1 MASVRRWAGF
11 MARVRAHGLLAGA
24 AAWSRSAITR
34 RRTVIEHATPSA
46 LDVRPVSFQSDSGA
60 NIRAW
65 FLAGSPGS
73 GAVLLLHGVGA
84 DRRTMVARA
93 RFLYALGYSVLLPDF
108 QAHGESEGTRVT
120 FGALERLDV
129 DAAIGFLR
137 ECCRG
142 ERVGMI
148 GVSLGGAAALLG
160 SLDHPAEAYVLESVF
175 PTIRQALEA
184 RLRVWLGPLRVLARM
199 IASPLMSAMGA
210 DIGVAE
216 HALRPIDHIGRVGSP
231 VFVIAGTRDAYTP
244 LHESRALFEQ
254 AREPKAFWAVE
265 GARHEDLHAFAGP
278 RYEQRVGDFLA
289 RHLRTISLDREAR

>member
-1 MASVRRWAGF
+1 MADVRRWADVVE
-11 MARVRAHGLLAGA
+11 RVRAHGLLAA
-24 AAWSRSAITR
+24 AAALSRSAITR
-34 RRTVIEHATPSA
+34 RRKVMEHANPSA
-46 LDVRPVSFQSDSGA
+46 LDVRPVSFPSDSGA
-60 NIRAW
+60 TIRAW

-84 DRRTMVARA
+84 DRRSMVARA
-93 RFLYALGYSVLLPDF
+93 RFLHTLGYSVLLPDF
-108 QAHGESEGTRVT
+108 QAHGESEGARIT

-148 GVSLGGAAALLG
+148 GVSLGGAAALLASG
-160 SLDHPAEAYVLESVF
+160 RLPADAYVLESVF

-184 RLRVWLGPLRVLARM
+184 RLRVWLGPLGVLSRL
-199 IASPLMSAMGA
+199 IASPVMAAVGA

-216 HALRPIDHIGRVGSP
+216 HALCPIDVIGRVGSP
-231 VFVIAGTRDAYTP
+231 VFVIAGTRDSYTP

-254 AREPKAFWAVE
+254 AREPKTFWAVE
-265 GARHEDLHAFAGP
+265 GARHEDLHVFAGAL
-278 RYEQRVGDFLA
+278 YEQRVGDFLA